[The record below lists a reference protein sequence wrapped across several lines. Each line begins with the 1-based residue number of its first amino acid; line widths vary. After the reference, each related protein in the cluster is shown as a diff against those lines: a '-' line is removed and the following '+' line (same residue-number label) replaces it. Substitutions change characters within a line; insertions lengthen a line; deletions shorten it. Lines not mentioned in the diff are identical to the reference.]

1 LCDWQRDQDRR
12 REQCEDAPMAITV
25 SELWLAPVKGMQ
37 VAAAEA
43 VSLDPQGPRGDRSFL
58 VVDGDGSLL
67 ITTRTP
73 ALLTVAAAYDGEQ
86 LALRFP
92 DGREV
97 AAAVEPG
104 APATTRLYDGRPLP
118 GRLVDGPLA
127 EALSE
132 HLGRR
137 VRLLARD
144 ATETGAD
151 DFPVTLMSGASLR
164 ALAPALDGDV
174 PDGRRFRMTL
184 TVEGVEAWEE
194 HGWGGR
200 ELGVGEARLR
210 VAEPVPRCVVTTRS
224 PDDGHR
230 DAPVLKALARLRGK
244 GDVTF
249 GVWCEVRRPGVVRR
263 GDQVS
268 LD

>member
-1 LCDWQRDQDRR
+1 
-12 REQCEDAPMAITV
+12 MSITV
-25 SELWLAPVKGMQ
+25 TELWLAPVKGMQ
-37 VAAAEA
+37 VGA
-43 VSLDPQGPRGDRSFL
+43 VDAVTLDPRGPRGDRSFL
-58 VVDGDGSLL
+58 VVDADGALL

-73 ALLTVAAAYDGEQ
+73 ALLTVAAAYDGER

-97 AAAVEPG
+97 AEPVEAGAA
-104 APATTRLYDGRPLP
+104 ATTRLYDGRPIS

-127 EALSE
+127 EALSA
-132 HLGRR
+132 HLGRH

-144 ATETGAD
+144 AGETGAD

-164 ALAPALDGDV
+164 ALAPALDGPV

-184 TVEGVEAWEE
+184 TVEGVDAWEE
-194 HGWGGR
+194 HGWDGR
-200 ELGVGEARLR
+200 ELAVGEARLR
-210 VAEPVPRCVVTTRS
+210 VASPVPRCVVTTRS

-249 GVWCEVRRPGVVRR
+249 GVWCEVTRPGVVRR
-263 GDQVS
+263 GDLLTVG
-268 LD
+268 